1 MLALPGIRSLRWR
14 GKPRWPPQPLQCSTP
29 ESDTR
34 GTTSI
39 VFGENQLFP
48 DLFSLS
54 PLATAH
60 PLPFQREWVR
70 PSTRCYP
77 RFSLAMARSSGFGS
91 TPRNSKSPCS
101 DSLSLRLPYSVK
113 LATQRKSLTHYTK
126 GTQSPELPQ
135 APTVCMHAISGSVS
149 LPFRGSFRLSLT
161 VLVHYRSITSI

>member
-14 GKPRWPPQPLQCSTP
+14 GRPRWPPQPLQCSTP

-91 TPRNSKSPCS
+91 TPC
-101 DSLSLRLPYSVK
+101 YSSALFGLAFAAPPLTVK
-113 LATQRKSLTHYTK
+113 LATERKSLTHYTK
-126 GTQSPELPQ
+126 GTQSPQLN
-135 APTVCMHAISGSVS
+135 
-149 LPFRGSFRLSLT
+149 
-161 VLVHYRSITSI
+161 RSSALRCRICFHPRVFCRTHVRQRTLASKAD

>member
-1 MLALPGIRSLRWR
+1 MMAASKPTSWLSEPSHLVSHLTVLGDLSWWSGLFPSRRRTLAPAVCLPCSTLPGIRSLQWR
-14 GKPRWPPQPLQCSTP
+14 GKSRFLFFSRESSTP

-48 DLFSLS
+48 DLISLS

-91 TPRNSKSPCS
+91 TPTNLVALFGLAFASPP
-101 DSLSLRLPYSVK
+101 LS
-113 LATQRKSLTHYTK
+113 
-126 GTQSPELPQ
+126 G
-135 APTVCMHAISGSVS
+135 
-149 LPFRGSFRLSLT
+149 
-161 VLVHYRSITSI
+161 

>member
-1 MLALPGIRSLRWR
+1 MAASKPTSWLSEPSHLVSHLARLGDLNRRSGLFPSRQRTLAPAVCLPCSALPGIRSLRWR
-14 GKPRWPPQPLQCSTP
+14 GSPRWTPQPLQCSTP

-91 TPRNSKSPCS
+91 TPRNYIRPVRTRFRFASPS
-101 DSLSLRLPYSVK
+101 RLSSLRN
-113 LATQRKSLTHYTK
+113 
-126 GTQSPELPQ
+126 
-135 APTVCMHAISGSVS
+135 VS
-149 LPFRGSFRLSLT
+149 R
-161 VLVHYRSITSI
+161 

>member
-1 MLALPGIRSLRWR
+1 MDVSTCRLSPVLALPGIRSLRWR

-91 TPRNSKSPCS
+91 T
-101 DSLSLRLPYSVK
+101 
-113 LATQRKSLTHYTK
+113 QRKSLTHYTK
-126 GTQSPELPQ
+126 GTQSPQLNRSS
-135 APTVCMHAISGSVS
+135 VLRSGSAS
-149 LPFRGSFRLSLT
+149 SHGSFAALTCVKEPSLKAD
-161 VLVHYRSITSI
+161 